1 MGGPGSGRRLNTAR
15 FVESYARIDV
25 RVWQREGFLEPNRRF
40 SCHQTRGQMVADSTA
55 SDSSFNVEVRQS
67 SDERHDLILVLNY
80 TVWRPGLLR
89 GQCDPIELRISLIFT
104 PCHYGGRRPWFLCP
118 MPGCGR
124 RVAILHFR
132 GLYFLCRHCHSLGY
146 ASQHM
151 NSEERAQHR
160 LRKIC
165 SRLRVP
171 EAPPERPRR
180 MRWTTYKWLIDQ
192 AAQAEW
198 ALLDPDLRQALEK

>member
-1 MGGPGSGRRLNTAR
+1 MGGPGSGRRLSTAR

-25 RVWQREGFLEPNRRF
+25 RVWQREGLLEPNRRF
-40 SCHQTRGQMVADSTA
+40 SCHPTSGQAIADSTA
-55 SDSSFNVEVRQS
+55 SDSTFNVEVTQS
-67 SDERHDLILVLNY
+67 PDEKHDLILVLSY
-80 TVWRPGLLR
+80 TVSRPELLR
-89 GQCDPIELRISLIFT
+89 GQCEPIELRIGLIFT

-118 MPGCGR
+118 MQGCGR

-132 GLYFLCRHCHSLGY
+132 GSYFLCRHCHSLGY

-151 NSEERAQHR
+151 SSEERVQQR

-165 SRLRVP
+165 SRLRVRD
-171 EAPPERPRR
+171 APPERPRR
-180 MRWTTYKWLIDQ
+180 MRWSTYKWLIDQ

-198 ALLDPDLRQALEK
+198 ALLDHDFRRALGK